1 MSEGVMVRPP
11 NKRKIKSQ
19 IQKILVE
26 KGVRGPA
33 ISQVLNSL
41 VNYVYKE
48 LVRDEYVIQSNGEAT
63 EGAGRATRRIR
74 KEDRGRVFSSRVPH
88 CLRRE
93 LDYLGGGG
101 GR

>member
-1 MSEGVMVRPP
+1 MPEKDGIRLP

-48 LVRDEYVIQSNGEAT
+48 LTKT
-63 EGAGRATRRIR
+63 EEV
-74 KEDRGRVFSSRVPH
+74 EDGNK
-88 CLRRE
+88 
-93 LDYLGGGG
+93 
-101 GR
+101 

>member
-48 LVRDEYVIQSNGEAT
+48 LTKT
-63 EGAGRATRRIR
+63 EEV
-74 KEDRGRVFSSRVPH
+74 EDGNK
-88 CLRRE
+88 
-93 LDYLGGGG
+93 
-101 GR
+101 